1 MQVRFLGPLGV
12 VTGSCT
18 WMKDSDRDWSFLV
31 DCGIQQGEPTQD
43 IWNAASWPFDPK
55 EIKFVILTHAHMDH
69 SGLIPALYRQGFKGP
84 VYCTRETQQLTV
96 ELLKDGI
103 LHSKLPYTTDDIER
117 VDWREPGKD
126 QPFGNYLP
134 VDKDLFLQFFRT
146 GHIVGAVSVVVS
158 WGPKGPKQRSI
169 HFSGDIGPGA
179 ENAET
184 HPLLRFRMAPSITSN
199 YAVVE
204 STYGGVVRP
213 PEKRDPTNRR
223 AGLRSL
229 LDRTLEQSGS
239 LVLPAFS
246 IARTQDLMFDLHW
259 LVAEGSGKYDRIQ
272 FLLDAPLARKVN
284 PAILAALHRTERTYK
299 GKVRPRWLG
308 KQFFRD
314 LGLNDKD
321 PDHIEQGHDILRM
334 VFDST
339 TQPSAITCGN
349 SVARNWR
356 PIFGSAKEAR
366 KARTGG
372 AADPSVVITSSGTC
386 DGGPVVQWLNRLLTS
401 ETTTVAMTGHCA
413 PSTVG
418 GQLLSIAHVPLSE
431 RLRDTGV
438 IILPDLEQIKISAV
452 KASISRLEG
461 YSAHGDQNDLL
472 SWLVWERDGICNLA
486 ADEVFIQHGENRQR
500 EALADAL
507 FERASSRKLVV
518 QTRMPKDPNTWW
530 NLERDSDSVRM
541 AQDVERTRIEREIQ
555 ALRDQ
560 LLALN

>member
-18 WMKDSDRDWSFLV
+18 WMKDCDRDWSFLV

-96 ELLKDGI
+96 ELLKDGVR
-103 LHSKLPYTTDDIER
+103 HSKLPYSADDIER
-117 VDWREPGKD
+117 VIWREPGVD

-158 WGPKGPKQRSI
+158 WGAKGPEQRSI

-184 HPLLRFRMAPSITSN
+184 LPLLRFRMAPSITSN

-204 STYGGVVRP
+204 STYGGVLRTP
-213 PEKRDPTNRR
+213 GKQDPTQRR
-223 AGLRSL
+223 ATLRSL
-229 LDRTLEQSGS
+229 LDRTLEQSGT

-246 IARTQDLMFDLHW
+246 IARTQDVMFDLHW
-259 LVAEGSGKYDRIQ
+259 LVAEGGGKYDGIK
-272 FLLDAPLARKVN
+272 FVLDAPLARKVN
-284 PAILAALHRTERTYK
+284 PAILTAFQRTERTYK
-299 GKVRPRWLG
+299 GKVRPRWIG

-321 PDHIEQGHDILRM
+321 PDQIEQGYEILRM

-339 TQPSAITCGN
+339 TLSSPIMCGN
-349 SVARNWR
+349 SVARRWR
-356 PIFGSAKEAR
+356 PIFGSANEAR
-366 KARTGG
+366 KARTGDASG
-372 AADPSVVITSSGTC
+372 TSVVITGSGTC
-386 DGGPVVQWLNRLLTS
+386 DGGPVVQWLHRLLTS

-413 PSTVG
+413 PSTIG
-418 GQLLSIAHVPLSE
+418 GQLFSLAHVPVSE
-431 RLRDTGV
+431 RLRDSGV
-438 IILPDLEQIKISAV
+438 IMLPTLEPIKISAV
-452 KASISRLEG
+452 KANISRLDG

-472 SWLVWERDGICNLA
+472 SWLIWERDEVCNLA
-486 ADEVFIQHGENRQR
+486 AKEVFIQHGEDRQR
-500 EALADAL
+500 AALADAL
-507 FERASSRKLVV
+507 AKRANQRNLHV
-518 QTRMPKDPNTWW
+518 QTHRPSDPITWW
-530 NLERDSDSVRM
+530 SLEEASDRGSLD
-541 AQDVERTRIEREIQ
+541 QDVERARIEGKIQ
-555 ALRDQ
+555 ALRDR